1 MKQIAWI
8 YRLKVSILFA
18 ILFCIMPLIA
28 GGDIVKVKLKE
39 IGIQPQ
45 AINNETQ
52 EALGGFEEEDTA
64 DSDIGGFEENTGD
77 MGTNTDEKDPSDY
90 GLSGEIKQQVA
101 YLTSS
106 KNSNRKDFSSLRK
119 TFFLDYEYKFSN
131 DLKLKINERYFY
143 DWVYDI
149 SHIYFTPEEKYFL
162 YSEAELFDAYL
173 EGSVSNSLD
182 FKIGRQVV
190 VWGRSD
196 TIRITDVLNPI
207 DNRQP
212 GMVDIKDLRLPTVM
226 VKLDYYVGNWRITPI
241 VLLEQRFT
249 KDPPYGSTFYP
260 ANFPFPDAKEY
271 NKPTYAL
278 SIGREFHGWDMNLY
292 ATHIYNDTKFIQDP
306 FSQDA
311 VVIHD
316 KINMFGAAFNILKGS
331 WLIKSEIA
339 YFDALRYMMAPDT
352 NLNRLDTLIGI
363 EYNGIAN
370 TMISFD
376 ASLRHFMRYD
386 MRLERQ
392 YIIAENKRIDLIPTY
407 QNTYQYAFRMNS
419 DFINDTLHANYLITL
434 FGKKGNEGGFQRLWA
449 TYDIDDHFKMDVGI
463 LDFIGGDILFDH
475 FKQERIVF
483 GNIIYNF
490 NI

>member
-18 ILFCIMPLIA
+18 ILFCIIPLIA

-39 IGIQPQ
+39 IGVQPQ

-226 VKLDYYVGNWRITPI
+226 VKLDYYVG
-241 VLLEQRFT
+241 
-249 KDPPYGSTFYP
+249 
-260 ANFPFPDAKEY
+260 
-271 NKPTYAL
+271 
-278 SIGREFHGWDMNLY
+278 
-292 ATHIYNDTKFIQDP
+292 
-306 FSQDA
+306 
-311 VVIHD
+311 
-316 KINMFGAAFNILKGS
+316 
-331 WLIKSEIA
+331 
-339 YFDALRYMMAPDT
+339 
-352 NLNRLDTLIGI
+352 
-363 EYNGIAN
+363 
-370 TMISFD
+370 
-376 ASLRHFMRYD
+376 
-386 MRLERQ
+386 
-392 YIIAENKRIDLIPTY
+392 
-407 QNTYQYAFRMNS
+407 
-419 DFINDTLHANYLITL
+419 
-434 FGKKGNEGGFQRLWA
+434 
-449 TYDIDDHFKMDVGI
+449 
-463 LDFIGGDILFDH
+463 
-475 FKQERIVF
+475 
-483 GNIIYNF
+483 
-490 NI
+490 